1 MPAAEPGLHPGG
13 NKEPHKYWEQ
23 EAPVF
28 KMWLEGCPWQERGEK
43 GAVGSRLAFQAS
55 V

>member
-13 NKEPHKYWEQ
+13 HKEPHKCWEQ
-23 EAPVF
+23 EARVS
-28 KMWLEGCPWQERGEK
+28 KMQLEGCPWQECGEK
-43 GAVGSRLAFQAS
+43 GAVESRLAFQVS